1 VHIYGFL
8 RTLNLL
14 KKLNEGK
21 HAEVKTEILKMMIY
35 WVTYVVSGLLI
46 EWVPLA
52 GLWSIRV
59 IVLAAALNPKID
71 WKNLIYHRG
80 FDGEYP

>member
-1 VHIYGFL
+1 
-8 RTLNLL
+8 
-14 KKLNEGK
+14 
-21 HAEVKTEILKMMIY
+21 MMIY

-80 FDGEYP
+80 FDGEYPQAEEVIDLGKALVREVVAWLKTVE